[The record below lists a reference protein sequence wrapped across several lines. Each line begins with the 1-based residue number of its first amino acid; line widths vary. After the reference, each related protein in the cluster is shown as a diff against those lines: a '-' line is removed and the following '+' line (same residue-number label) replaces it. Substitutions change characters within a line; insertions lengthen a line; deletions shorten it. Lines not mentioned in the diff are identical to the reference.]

1 VQQCRWPVAEL
12 ITHSGD
18 KILLGRVIEYDQE
31 QLVAEA
37 EVQADSVYLRGD
49 AEPSWLGL
57 EYMAQGVAA
66 FAGVRRRE
74 AGGTPKVGMLIGT
87 RKYRCQL
94 QSLPVGLKMRIEVK
108 ALFEDEQGLSVFG
121 CRIMADELIAEANLN
136 VFQPPN
142 IDSFLR
148 TKKL

>member
-1 VQQCRWPVAEL
+1 MQRCSWPVADL

-18 KILLGRVIEYDQE
+18 KILLGQVLEYDQE
-31 QLVAEA
+31 QLVAQA
-37 EVQADSVYLRGD
+37 QVQPDSVYLRG
-49 AEPSWLGL
+49 AGEPPWLGL
-57 EYMAQGVAA
+57 EYMAQAVAA

-94 QSLPVGLKMRIEVK
+94 KSLPVGLKMRIEVK
-108 ALFEDEQGLSVFG
+108 ALFEDEQGLSVFE
-121 CRIMADELIAEANLN
+121 CRIIGDELIAEANLN

-142 IDSFLR
+142 IDSFLQ
-148 TKKL
+148 TKKQ